1 MNKMNFQNSL
11 ISNYNEE
18 KYIKPPQDIYFL
30 LSKTAASGGG
40 AGWFVK
46 AQMRLLV

>member
-1 MNKMNFQNSL
+1 MRKAILDGFH
-11 ISNYNEE
+11 
-18 KYIKPPQDIYFL
+18 FL
-30 LSKTAASGGG
+30 LSETAASGGG